1 MSRDGDA
8 FGLLGRLFGRPRP
21 AAGET
26 AEEAGEAPPAPAP
39 PATARPVQEVLAGRV
54 LAAWL
59 ERRGGE
65 MRGDPSSFAGLPQD
79 KAVFL
84 IKAML
89 AAGHA
94 DGGLDP
100 IEARRIAAAAAAAG
114 LDEAARAE
122 LEASMAEP
130 PPLEPLLR
138 QVADAETAARF
149 YAVSVR
155 AVRRGQAT
163 NSSYLEYLAHRL
175 DLPREMVVRLNRRW
189 DVPV

>member
-8 FGLLGRLFGRPRP
+8 FGLLGRLFGRRELPGEPDDAPREEP
-21 AAGET
+21 SAAG
-26 AEEAGEAPPAPAP
+26 PPAP
-39 PATARPVQEVLAGRV
+39 ARPVQEVLAGRV

-65 MRGDPSSFAGLPQD
+65 MRGDLSSLAGLPRD
-79 KAVFL
+79 KAVLL

-100 IEARRIAAAAAAAG
+100 VEGRRVATAIAAAG
-114 LDEAARAE
+114 LDETVRAE
-122 LEASMAEP
+122 LEASTAEP

-155 AVRRGQAT
+155 AVRRGHAT